1 MAFFIS
7 TGRDAKGWKRLS
19 KSIIFLCLLTISFG
33 WSQTVVVSGK
43 VLSAENHEPLEG
55 VNLYLKNAA
64 VGTSSNLRGAFR
76 LQLPAG
82 KKHYLIAS
90 YVGYAEKE
98 VEIQT
103 RRDTSL
109 TIMLSRRILDGP
121 IVTAVATQVNDP
133 ASSTTY
139 SEIRKEELSRRYT
152 TQDIPELLAE
162 LPSTTFY
169 SEGGNGIGYNYLS
182 IRGFDQRR
190 IAVMINGVP
199 QNDPEDHN
207 VYWVNF
213 PDLGANIQSIQSQRG
228 AGNAFYGPA
237 AIGGSI
243 NIKTDHF
250 SPTLKLKAD
259 FGRGSFNTEKKSFY
273 FNSGLMAD
281 HYLIYGRASQITSDG
296 YRDRAWVDFKS
307 FFIGA
312 ARYDKNSSLRL
323 HFYGGPIRDG
333 LVYNGLPRFV
343 NNDDKLRRAN
353 WSYFGV
359 DSTGKKVAYFGER
372 RSDETESFSQP
383 HVELLHEWQINKEW
397 QLNNTLFYI
406 NGAGYFDYDGSWGT
420 PEYFRLTPAYGY
432 DSTLTI
438 PGDALIRAW
447 VENSQIGWLP
457 QVKLNNR
464 QGEILIGAELRYHRS
479 LHWGRLQKGSGLP
492 ASVTGDDARRYYSY
506 RGGKEIASLYY
517 HQNYRWSDRINIQ
530 ADMQLTY
537 KNYRIF
543 DEAFVGNSFNVPYLF
558 INPRMGL
565 NMVINKNSR
574 AYFSLY
580 STSREPRLKNLY
592 DAGEAS
598 TPASWGAVLPEFE
611 LKDDGT
617 YDFSRP
623 LVKPETLSGI
633 DIGYRLLQE
642 WGNINVNVYYMD
654 FLNEIVKKG
663 GLDRFGQPRTGN
675 AERTL
680 HYGLELSGRWNIMPQ
695 LAFSGNVSYSRNK
708 LVTYAVFNSSGQ
720 KTDLSENPIAGFPD
734 LVANGRLT
742 YRERGVYLSLLAKYV
757 GAQYTDNFKN
767 EQNRVEAYTLL
778 NFNGSYTFRNLL
790 PSGSITLYFQ
800 VNNMLDNRY
809 WSYGEGNAFFPGA
822 VRNFFGG
829 LRYAFE

>member
-1 MAFFIS
+1 MKHILLILLVAAFARGQNI
-7 TGRDAKGWKRLS
+7 T
-19 KSIIFLCLLTISFG
+19 
-33 WSQTVVVSGK
+33 VSGR
-43 VLSAENHEPLEG
+43 VLSADTHEPLEG
-55 VNLYLKNAA
+55 VNLYLKNTAS
-64 VGTSSNLRGAFR
+64 GTASNARGGFR
-76 LQLPAG
+76 IQAPQNKTITLV
-82 KKHYLIAS
+82 AS
-90 YVGYAEKE
+90 YVGYAENE
-98 VEIQT
+98 T
-103 RRDTSL
+103 TLTARRDTSI
-109 TIMLSRRILDGP
+109 TIMLGRHILDGP

-139 SEIRKEELSRRYT
+139 SEIRKEELRLRHT

-213 PDLGANIQSIQSQRG
+213 PDLSANIQSIQSQRG

-250 SPTLKLKAD
+250 SPGLKLKAD

-273 FNSGLMAD
+273 FNSGLMSD

-296 YRDRAWVDFKS
+296 YRERAWVDFKS
-307 FFIGA
+307 FFVGA

-383 HVELLHEWQINKEW
+383 HVELLHEWQINKNW

-406 NGAGYFDYDGSWGT
+406 SGAGYFDYDGSWGT
-420 PEYFRLTPAYGY
+420 PEYFRLTPEYGY

-438 PGDALIRAW
+438 PGDALIRAF
-447 VENSQIGWLP
+447 VENNQVGWLP
-457 QVKLNNR
+457 QVKLSSR
-464 QGEILIGAELRYHRS
+464 QGDILIGAELRYHRS

-492 ASVTGDDARRYYSY
+492 TDVVGDNARRYYSY

-517 HQNYRWSDRINIQ
+517 HQNYQWSDKINIQ

-543 DEAFVGNSFNVPYLF
+543 DEAFLGNSFNVPYLF

-565 NMVINKNSR
+565 NILLDKNSR
-574 AYFSLY
+574 AYVSLY

-598 TPASWGAVLPEFE
+598 TPASWGAVVPEFE
-611 LKDDGT
+611 LKEDGR

-623 LVKPETLSGI
+623 LVKPETLTGV
-633 DIGYRLLQE
+633 DVGYRLLRQ
-642 WGNINVNVYYMD
+642 WGNINVNLYYMD
-654 FLNEIVKKG
+654 FLNEIIKKG

-680 HYGLELSGRWNIMPQ
+680 HYGLELSGRWNILPQ
-695 LAFSGNVSYSRNK
+695 LVLNGNVSYSRNT
-708 LVTYAVFNSSGQ
+708 LLSYAVYSGSGQ
-720 KTDLSENPIAGFPD
+720 KTELNGNPIAGFPD
-734 LVANGRLT
+734 LVANGRLS
-742 YRERGVYLSLLAKYV
+742 YKRQGLYLSLAAKYV

-767 EQNRVEAYTLL
+767 EQNRVDAYALL
-778 NFNGSYTFRNLL
+778 NLNGSYTISGLL
-790 PSGSITLYFQ
+790 PQGSVSLYFQ
-800 VNNMLDNRY
+800 VNNVLDKRY
-809 WSYGEGNAFFPGA
+809 WSYGQDDEFFPGA
-822 VRNFFGG
+822 TRNFFGG

>member
-1 MAFFIS
+1 MI
-7 TGRDAKGWKRLS
+7 KN
-19 KSIIFLCLLTISFG
+19 IILIALFALAGG
-33 WSQTVVVSGK
+33 WSQTVTVSGR

-64 VGTSSNLRGAFR
+64 MGTASNQRGNFR
-76 LQLPAG
+76 LRLPAG
-82 KKHYLIAS
+82 KKHFLIAS
-90 YVGYAEKE
+90 YVGYAEKK
-98 VEIQT
+98 IAIHA

-109 TIMLSRRILDGP
+109 TILLDRRLLDGP

-139 SEIRKEELSRRYT
+139 SEIRKEEFSRRYT

-213 PDLGANIQSIQSQRG
+213 PDLSANIQSIQSQRG

-307 FFIGA
+307 FFVGA

-333 LVYNGLPRFV
+333 LVYNGLPKFV

-359 DSTGKKVAYFGER
+359 DSTGKKVAYFGQR

-383 HVELLHEWQINKEW
+383 HVELLHEWQINKDW

-406 NGAGYFDYDGSWGT
+406 NGKGYFDYDGSWGT
-420 PEYFRLTPAYGY
+420 PEYFRLTPAFGY
-432 DSTLTI
+432 DSSLVI
-438 PGDALIRAW
+438 PGDALIRAF
-447 VENSQIGWLP
+447 VENNQVGWLP
-457 QVKLNNR
+457 QVKLNSR

-492 ASVTGDDARRYYSY
+492 AAVVGDDARRYYSY

-517 HQNYRWSDRINIQ
+517 HQNYRWSDNINIQ

-543 DEAFVGNSFNVPYLF
+543 DEAFIGSSFNVPYLF

-565 NMVINKNSR
+565 NMAIDKNSR

-592 DAGEAS
+592 DAAEAS

-611 LKDDGT
+611 LRDDGR

-633 DIGYRLLQE
+633 DLGYRLLRA
-642 WGNINVNVYYMD
+642 WGNININLYYMD
-654 FLNEIVKKG
+654 FINEIVKKG

-680 HYGLELSGRWNIMPQ
+680 HYGIELSGRWNIMPQ
-695 LAFSGNVSYSRNK
+695 LVFSGNVTYSQNILEKYRIYDGDGRE
-708 LVTYAVFNSSGQ
+708 V
-720 KTDLSENPIAGFPD
+720 DLSGNPIPGFPD
-734 LVANGRLT
+734 LVGNGRLT
-742 YRERGVYLSLLAKYV
+742 YRHDRLYLSLIAKYV
-757 GAQYTDNFKN
+757 GAQYTDLHKDEN
-767 EQNRVEAYTLL
+767 NRVDAYTLL
-778 NFNGSYTFRNLL
+778 NLNGSYTFRNLL
-790 PSGSITLYFQ
+790 PSGSLQ
-800 VNNMLDNRY
+800 VYVQINNLLDRRY
-809 WSYGEGNAFFPGA
+809 WSYGQDDEFFPGA
-822 VRNFFGG
+822 TRNVFGG

>member
-1 MAFFIS
+1 MKHILLILLVAAFARGQNI
-7 TGRDAKGWKRLS
+7 T
-19 KSIIFLCLLTISFG
+19 
-33 WSQTVVVSGK
+33 VSGR
-43 VLSAENHEPLEG
+43 VLSAETHEPLEG
-55 VNLYLKNAA
+55 VNLYLKHTASGTASNA
-64 VGTSSNLRGAFR
+64 RGDFHIQVPQNKTVT
-76 LQLPAG
+76 LV
-82 KKHYLIAS
+82 AS

-98 VEIQT
+98 T
-103 RRDTSL
+103 TFTARRDTSL
-109 TIMLSRRILDGP
+109 TIMLSRHILDGP

-133 ASSTTY
+133 ASSATF

-213 PDLGANIQSIQSQRG
+213 PDLTANIQSIQSQRG

-250 SPTLKLKAD
+250 SPGLKLKAD

-273 FNSGLMAD
+273 YNSGLMAD

-296 YRDRAWVDFKS
+296 YRERAWVDFKS

-383 HVELLHEWQINKEW
+383 HVELLHEWQINKNW

-406 NGAGYFDYDGSWGT
+406 TGAGYFDYDGSWGT
-420 PEYFRLTPAYGY
+420 PEYFRLTPEYGY

-438 PGDALIRAW
+438 PGDALVRAF
-447 VENSQIGWLP
+447 VENNQVGWLP
-457 QVKLNNR
+457 QVKLSSR
-464 QGEILIGAELRYHRS
+464 QGDILIGAELRYHRS

-492 ASVTGDDARRYYSY
+492 ASVVGDNARRYYSY

-517 HQNYRWSDRINIQ
+517 HQNYQWSDKINIQ

-565 NMVINKNSR
+565 NILLDKNSR
-574 AYFSLY
+574 AYVSLY

-592 DAGEAS
+592 NAGESS
-598 TPASWGAVLPEFE
+598 TPVSWGAVVPEFE
-611 LKDDGT
+611 LKEDGR
-617 YDFSRP
+617 YDYSRP
-623 LVKPETLSGI
+623 LVKPETLSGV
-633 DIGYRLLQE
+633 DVGYRLLRE
-642 WGNINVNVYYMD
+642 WGNINVNLYYMD
-654 FLNEIVKKG
+654 FLNEIIKKG

-680 HYGLELSGRWNIMPQ
+680 HYGLELSGRWNILPQ
-695 LAFSGNVSYSRNK
+695 LVLNGNVSYSRNT
-708 LVTYAVFNSSGQ
+708 LLSYVVYNGSGQ
-720 KTDLSENPIAGFPD
+720 KTDLSGNPIAGFPD
-734 LVANGRLT
+734 LVANGRLS
-742 YRERGVYLSLLAKYV
+742 YKRQGLYLSLAAKYV
-757 GAQYTDNFKN
+757 GTQYTDNFKN
-767 EQNRVEAYTLL
+767 EQNRVDAYALL
-778 NFNGSYTFRNLL
+778 NINGSYTFSSLL
-790 PSGSITLYFQ
+790 PRGSVALYFQ
-800 VNNMLDNRY
+800 VNNVLDKRY
-809 WSYGEGNAFFPGA
+809 WSYGQDDEFFPGA
-822 VRNFFGG
+822 TRNFFGG